1 MWIHKHTQAN
11 LTNHFQIHVYGKS
24 GSKQN
29 TEYISTIENKRMYIT
44 SEFQQGLLI
53 NILKIHIQWYVVFFL
68 KNKPIYTKKEPHENL
83 LFLIF
88 PIALT

>member
-29 TEYISTIENKRMYIT
+29 TEYISTIENKRMYTT

-53 NILKIHIQWYVVFFL
+53 NVLKIHIQWYVVFFK
-68 KNKPIYTKKEPHENL
+68 KNKPIYTKKPHESL
-83 LFLIF
+83 IFLVF
-88 PIALT
+88 PIALR